1 MLIKQLEKPF
11 AEYSH
16 LSRIF
21 LAQKYI
27 YKVKKKK
34 ERKKKRKKRKKKMPP
49 LKISL

>member
-21 LAQKYI
+21 LAPKYI

-34 ERKKKRKKRKKKMPP
+34 RKKKKRKKRKRKMPP